1 MTASDIDAVSY
12 AERQILNEEQQAL
25 ARKNIDAISDD
36 DVDAMLDDLAIDEL
50 DQTPGISLIFN
61 GNA

>member
-25 ARKNIDAISDD
+25 ARKNIDAISDT
-36 DVDAMLDDLAIDEL
+36 DVDAILDDLAIDEL

>member
-25 ARKNIDAISDD
+25 ARKNIDAISDT

>member
-25 ARKNIDAISDD
+25 ARKNIDAISDT

-61 GNA
+61 GNS